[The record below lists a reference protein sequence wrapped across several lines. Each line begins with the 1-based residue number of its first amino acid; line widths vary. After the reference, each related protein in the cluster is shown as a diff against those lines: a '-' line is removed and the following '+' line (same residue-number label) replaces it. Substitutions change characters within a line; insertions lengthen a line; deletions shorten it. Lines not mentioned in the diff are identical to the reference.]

1 MGRKVFVPARTLI
14 AVKLLTNPLGRY
26 TELTPLWGQTGH
38 HGDEFVGGVV
48 LMING
53 IIVLFLSYETYGVG
67 VFVPSQTLIGVKL
80 LTA

>member
-1 MGRKVFVPARTLI
+1 
-14 AVKLLTNPLGRY
+14 
-26 TELTPLWGQTGH
+26 
-38 HGDEFVGGVV
+38 
-48 LMING
+48 MING